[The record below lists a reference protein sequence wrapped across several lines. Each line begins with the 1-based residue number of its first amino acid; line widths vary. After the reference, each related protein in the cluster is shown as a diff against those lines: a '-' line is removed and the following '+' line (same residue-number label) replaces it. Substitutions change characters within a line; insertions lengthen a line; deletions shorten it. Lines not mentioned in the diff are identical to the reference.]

1 MVDSQSGSQAGSKVC
16 TSCGRTYG
24 DEAVFCP
31 KDGSALVP
39 NVGNRRDA
47 DSFLGREILGH
58 IQIKSLIGSGAMGR
72 VYRAHQKGV
81 DRDVAVKILHKDL
94 ASNPDIVQRFLREAK
109 VASKLNHP
117 NVVQVLLAGQL
128 DDGTLYLVMEFLDGV
143 SLQSALLAAG
153 GVLPLE
159 RALHV
164 AIQVC
169 EAMGLSHE
177 HGVVHRDI
185 KPENVM
191 LVKRG
196 DDPDFVKVLDFGI
209 ARISAPGSGTET
221 QAGLVFGTARY
232 LSPEGAKGEP
242 VGPPSDCYALATVLY
257 QCLAGRTPF
266 ENDSSVSLL
275 VSQIHDPPP
284 PLRTRAHVPP
294 AIEAVIMRNLVKDPA
309 QRDPDG
315 HALARNLLDAA
326 VAAGLSAEDL
336 VARPTF
342 ARKSKVPPGSSPS
355 LPAAA
360 VTPEPPVTSSG
371 RIVPKTQAVLAP
383 AELAMTTPAPSVPQE
398 GRRVARTLDDE
409 DEPPAPQRLPTPP
422 PGDSVQGTSAPTA
435 ATTSEDPVATPA
447 GVPRRGRLVAALV
460 VCSLLGVSGLGVAAY
475 RLGWIGKKVEAKSDL
490 DQLIDRA
497 RAALKARHYDAPAGE
512 NVLELTDKA
521 LKLAPED
528 TRVFAIR
535 NSAADKLVREALER
549 QAKDDHVGALALLK
563 LADKFA
569 PNDKGILDEIAEVE
583 ATLAKDPK
591 TSGLVT
597 DGGAGKY
604 VATLTLGD
612 DVVQPNQPVTLTAK
626 VTGEPKEIDKK
637 AHFTITGPGLE
648 KGKQLEA
655 RGESR
660 DRYVASFVFP
670 QAGAFKV
677 VFVARPDD
685 FPLNVTAERYVGT
698 KPVGPGPTSTGT
710 WPKPS
715 GSTSGSWPKPIPS
728 STGTGTGS
736 TVVLTPDPTPIPMPT
751 VPTVPVPPVPT
762 VP

>member
-1 MVDSQSGSQAGSKVC
+1 MADDSKVC
-16 TSCGRTYG
+16 TGCGRTYG

-39 NVGNRRDA
+39 NVGLRRDA

-58 IQIKSLIGSGAMGR
+58 IEIKSLVGSGAMGR

-128 DDGTLYLVMEFLDGV
+128 DDGTLYLVMEYLDGISV
-143 SLQSALLAAG
+143 QSALLAAG
-153 GVLPLE
+153 GMLPLE
-159 RALHV
+159 RAMHIG
-164 AIQVC
+164 IQAC
-169 EAMGLSHE
+169 EAIGQAHE
-177 HGVVHRDI
+177 HGVVHRDV
-185 KPENVM
+185 KPENIM

-196 DDPDFVKVLDFGI
+196 DDSDFVKVLDFGI

-242 VGPPSDCYALATVLY
+242 VSSPSDCYALATVLY

-275 VSQIHDPPP
+275 VAQIHDPPP
-284 PLRTRAHVPP
+284 PLRSRANVPA
-294 AIEAVIMRNLVKDPA
+294 AIEAVIMKNLVKDPA

-315 HALARNLLDAA
+315 HTFARNLLEAA
-326 VAAGLSAEDL
+326 VAAGLSADDL

-342 ARKSKVPPGSSPS
+342 ARKSKMPPASTPGVPASA
-355 LPAAA
+355 L
-360 VTPEPPVTSSG
+360 TPEPPITSSG
-371 RIVPKTQAVLAP
+371 RIVPKTQAVMAP
-383 AELAMTTPAPSVPQE
+383 PELAMTTPAVSQPAASSQPP

-409 DEPPAPQRLPTPP
+409 DSLPP
-422 PGDSVQGTSAPTA
+422 PQPTNDSVQGTSSPTPPEESLE
-435 ATTSEDPVATPA
+435 TVP
-447 GVPRRGRLVAALV
+447 GVPRRGRMVAIIA
-460 VCSLLGVSGLGVAAY
+460 VCALLGIGGLGVGAY
-475 RLGWIGKKVEAKSDL
+475 RLGWVGKKVEAKSEL
-490 DQLIDRA
+490 DQLLDRA
-497 RAALKARHYDAPAGE
+497 RAALKARHFDEPPGD

-521 LKLAPED
+521 LKLAPDEP
-528 TRVFAIR
+528 RVFAVR

-549 QAKDDHVGALALLK
+549 QAKEDQVGALALLK

-591 TSGLVT
+591 TAGLVT

-604 VATLTLGD
+604 AATLTVGD
-612 DVVQPNQPVTLTAK
+612 EVVQPSQPVTLVAK
-626 VTGEPKEIDKK
+626 VTGDPKEADKK

-648 KGKQLEA
+648 KGKQIEA
-655 RGESR
+655 RAESP
-660 DRYVASFVFP
+660 DRYLASFVFP
-670 QAGAFKV
+670 QTGTFKI
-677 VFVARPDD
+677 VFVAKPDG
-685 FPLNVTAERYVGT
+685 FPLTVTAERVVGG
-698 KPVGPGPTSTGT
+698 KPAVPVPSLTVG
-710 WPKPS
+710 PKPS
-715 GSTSGSWPKPIPS
+715 TSTTGSWPKPPTS
-728 STGTGTGS
+728 GTATGTGTS
-736 TVVLTPDPTPIPMPT
+736 VVLTPDPTPIPMPT
-751 VPTVPVPPVPT
+751 IPTVPVPPMPT
-762 VP
+762 P